1 MTLRFKGP
9 SWNTTHLY
17 GEGEKNIARKLA
29 YYHTPKC
36 ASMWMRDYLAQ
47 QTKADRWEPTNFLDE
62 PLDDYIKIVIVRDP
76 VERWI
81 SHNPAGNKVGDFDSD
96 GYTGQIFDDLKP
108 WQADEHTAPQFD
120 FIDGLDLSNAVY
132 FMCDDTL
139 SVKMQHFFH
148 SQGFENYQAPEIIN
162 ASSNNS
168 FTQQSSKTWRN
179 ILSRPEYLNQFKIAY
194 KQDYDLLES
203 IKLYAISN

>member
-1 MTLRFKGP
+1 MTPRFKGP
-9 SWNTTHLY
+9 SWSSSHVY
-17 GEGEKNIARKLA
+17 GEGEKNTARKLA

-36 ASMWMRDYLAQ
+36 ASVWARAFLAQ
-47 QTKADRWEPTNFLDE
+47 QTKADAWEPTNFLDE
-62 PLDDYIKIVIVRDP
+62 TLDDYTKIVVVRDP

-81 SHNPAGNKVGDFDSD
+81 SACPGRDVVADFDSH
-96 GYTGQIFDDLKP
+96 QLSQLFDNLKS

-148 SQGFENYQAPEIIN
+148 LQGFENYQAPDVTN
-162 ASSNNS
+162 ARDDD
-168 FTQQSSKTWRN
+168 TLTRQSSRIWRN
-179 ILSRPEYLNQFKIAY
+179 ILSKPEYFSRFKIAY